1 MVCRIVVGKSAMRA
15 RHGFTLIELI
25 VVMAIVAT
33 LAAIVWP
40 RYIGQV
46 EGSQDVILREN
57 LRLTRLSID
66 KFHEDLGRFPDSL
79 QELVDR
85 RYIRTLPV
93 DPVTGRTDTWLLL
106 PPPSNEKG
114 QVGDLKSGAS
124 GSSRWGIAYTDL

>member
-1 MVCRIVVGKSAMRA
+1 MQTPR
-15 RHGFTLIELI
+15 GFTLIELI

-33 LAAIVWP
+33 LAAIAWP

-46 EGSQDVILREN
+46 EGSQEVILREN

-85 RYIRTLPV
+85 RYLRAMPV
-93 DPVTGRTDTWLLL
+93 DPITGRTDTWLLL
-106 PPPSNEKG
+106 PPATTEKG

-124 GSSRWGIAYTDL
+124 GTSRWGIAYTDL